1 MQLNNLPKIVTP
13 SLKRVGRGHG
23 SGLGKTSGRGMKG
36 QKAREGVGLSFEG
49 GQLRLIKRL
58 PFKRG
63 VGNKAGSQT
72 LAIDISYLSLLPAG
86 SLVNVETL
94 INSGIVSP
102 AEAKKRKIKIL
113 GGGSLEVALKVQ
125 LPVTSQAATKIKS
138 AGGEVLV
145 DSTGSP
151 HPELTE
157 SKGEIITS
165 PK

>member
-1 MQLNNLPKIVTP
+1 MQLNKLPKIVTP

-63 VGNKAGSQT
+63 VGNKSGSQT
-72 LAIDISYLSLLPAG
+72 LALDISLLSSLPVG

-94 INSGIVSP
+94 VNSGIVSRS
-102 AEAKKRKIKIL
+102 EAKKRKIKIL
-113 GGGSLEVALKVQ
+113 GGGTLAVALKVE
-125 LPVTSQAATKIKS
+125 LPVTSQAATKIKN
-138 AGGEVLV
+138 AGGEVLEITT
-145 DSTGSP
+145 S
-151 HPELTE
+151 
-157 SKGEIITS
+157 SK
-165 PK
+165 

>member
-1 MQLNNLPKIVTP
+1 MQLNNLPKIVSP

-58 PFKRG
+58 PFRRG

-72 LAIDISYLSLLPAG
+72 LAIDIANLASLPAG

-94 INSGIVSP
+94 TQSGIVSSS
-102 AEAKKRKIKIL
+102 EAKKRKIKIL
-113 GGGSLEVALKVQ
+113 GGGTIEVALKVQ
-125 LPVTSQAATKIKS
+125 LPVTAQAASKIKS
-138 AGGEVLV
+138 AGGEVL
-145 DSTGSP
+145 
-151 HPELTE
+151 
-157 SKGEIITS
+157 EITTS
-165 PK
+165 PA